1 MYPYN
6 TSLTKYAQELRK
18 NMTLEEKHLWY
29 DFLKNLSITVKRQY
43 VVGNYILDFFIPS
56 ANIAIEL
63 DGSQHYEPE
72 AREAD
77 SRRDFALASV
87 GIKVLRYNNSEI
99 NSNFRGVVEDIL
111 KNIDIEHDNLQIK
124 K

>member
-29 DFLKNLSITVKRQY
+29 DFLKKLSITVKRQY

-72 AREAD
+72 AREVD
-77 SRRDFALASV
+77 RKRDAELALV
-87 GIKVLRYNNSEI
+87 GIKVLRYNNNEI